1 MLRGRPHGDNIVTVR
16 PFSLTGR
23 VPPSASATGCN
34 SSNGGDVPVMEAG
47 TSLPALAR
55 AAARR
60 RPDAPAVIAGEERL
74 SWGQLDAAVDR
85 AAAGYAA
92 LGLRPGDRAAIQLPN
107 GVRWLCAALG
117 ALRVGLIVVPVNTA
131 YTDPELE
138 YVLADSGAGL
148 LVSDTDRTSVA
159 GVRVCSGPPD
169 ADGPPPDVEEDS
181 DAVAFLAYTS
191 GTTGRP
197 RGAMLTVAA
206 LRANQE
212 QCLAMTPPPVR
223 EDDRVLLVLPLFHV
237 YGLNAG
243 FGLVAATGACAVLQ
257 ERFDPRESLRIM
269 ADEQVTAVPGA
280 PPMYQAWL
288 GCGAGAGPP
297 AGRGPPPMYQAW
309 LAAADA
315 AGSDAELRRGF
326 AAIRVASS
334 GAAPLP
340 EDVWLALRERAAV
353 TVWEGYGLTE
363 AAPVVASTLATGRAK
378 PNCIGGRL
386 PGVEVELRATAT
398 VVAAVAEDESPP
410 AGRDRDFDGPGEIWV
425 RGPNLFSGYWPDG
438 ADGPDADGWLGTG
451 DLAYRDDDGDLHLVD
466 RRSDLILVSGFN
478 VYPAEVERVLDA
490 HPAVAESAVIGAR
503 DARTGAAVRA
513 VVVLAP
519 GERLTVEELQAHAA
533 GSLARYKVPT
543 SVHFLPSLPHSL
555 TGKVSRARLR
565 ELGLTGDLAADVTA
579 EAAGVSASG

>member
-1 MLRGRPHGDNIVTVR
+1 VE
-16 PFSLTGR
+16 
-23 VPPSASATGCN
+23 
-34 SSNGGDVPVMEAG
+34 EAG
-47 TSLPALAR
+47 TSLAELVR

-60 RPDAPAVIAGEERL
+60 RPEAPAVVAGDQRL
-74 SWGQLDAAVDR
+74 SWAELDATVDR

-92 LGLRPGDRAAIQLPN
+92 HELAPGDRVAIQLPN
-107 GVRWLCAALG
+107 GVDWLRAAFG
-117 ALRVGLIVVPVNTA
+117 ALRAGLVVVPVNTA

-138 YVLADSGAGL
+138 YVLSDSGAGL
-148 LVSDTDRTSVA
+148 LVTAAERSSVA
-159 GVRVCSGPPD
+159 GVPVCAGPPD
-169 ADGPPPDVEEDS
+169 ADGPPVEV
-181 DAVAFLAYTS
+181 AVDPATPSFLAYTS

-197 RGAMLTVAA
+197 RGAILTATA
-206 LRANQE
+206 LRANQQ

-223 EDDRVLLVLPLFHV
+223 EDDRVLLVLPLFHI

-257 ERFDPRESLRIM
+257 EHFDPRASLTLM
-269 ADEQVTAVPGA
+269 AEEQVTAVPGA

-288 GCGAGAGPP
+288 
-297 AGRGPPPMYQAW
+297 
-309 LAAADA
+309 AAADA
-315 AGSDAELRRGF
+315 VGNDAELRRGF
-326 AAIRVASS
+326 AAMRIASS

-340 EDVWLALRERAAV
+340 EEVWAAMRDRAAV

-378 PNCIGGRL
+378 PNCIGGPV
-386 PGVEVELRATAT
+386 PGLELELRDTASTEATA
-398 VVAAVAEDESPP
+398 EGDGDGMDPDDPLE
-410 AGRDRDFDGPGEIWV
+410 GPGEIWL
-425 RGPNLFSGYWPDG
+425 RGPNLFAGYWPAG

-451 DLAYRDDDGDLHLVD
+451 DLAYRDADGDLHLVD

-490 HPAVAESAVIGAR
+490 HPAVAESAVIGVP

-513 VVVLAP
+513 VVVLRP
-519 GERLTVEELQAHAA
+519 GEHLTFEDLQAHAA
-533 GSLARYKVPT
+533 ASLARYKVPT

-565 ELGLTGDLAADVTA
+565 ELGLAGGAPEGDTA
-579 EAAGVSASG
+579 QEMGMVAGG

>member
-47 TSLPALAR
+47 TSLPALVR

-117 ALRVGLIVVPVNTA
+117 ALRVGLVVVPVNTA
-131 YTDPELE
+131 YTDPEVE
-138 YVLADSGAGL
+138 YVLADSGAEL

-169 ADGPPPDVEEDS
+169 ADGPPPEVEEDS
-181 DAVAFLAYTS
+181 DDVAFLAYTS

-197 RGAMLTVAA
+197 RGAMLTAAA

-257 ERFDPRESLRIM
+257 DTFDPRASLALM
-269 ADEQVTAVPGA
+269 AEEQVTAVPGA
-280 PPMYQAWL
+280 
-288 GCGAGAGPP
+288 
-297 AGRGPPPMYQAW
+297 PPMYQAW

-340 EDVWLALRERAAV
+340 EDVWTAVRDRPAV

-378 PNCIGGRL
+378 PNCIGGPV
-386 PGVEVELRATAT
+386 PGLELELRDTAT
-398 VVAAVAEDESPP
+398 TDSDHDPTDDDHLE
-410 AGRDRDFDGPGEIWV
+410 GPGEIWV

-438 ADGPDADGWLGTG
+438 ADGPGEDGWLGAG
-451 DLAYRDDDGDLHLVD
+451 DLAYRDADGDLHLVD

-490 HPAVAESAVIGAR
+490 HPAVAESAVIGVP
-503 DARTGAAVRA
+503 DPKTGAAVRA

-519 GERLTVEELQAHAA
+519 GKEVTFEELREYAA
-533 GSLARYKVPT
+533 ESLARYKVPT
-543 SVHFLPSLPHSL
+543 SAHFLPSLPHSL

-565 ELGLTGDLAADVTA
+565 ELGLTGSEAADEL
-579 EAAGVSASG
+579 EAASGD